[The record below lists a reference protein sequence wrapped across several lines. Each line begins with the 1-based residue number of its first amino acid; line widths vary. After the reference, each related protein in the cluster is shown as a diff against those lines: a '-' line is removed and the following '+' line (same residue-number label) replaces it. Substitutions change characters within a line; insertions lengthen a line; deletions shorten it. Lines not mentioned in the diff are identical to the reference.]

1 MRNEV
6 PYKMG
11 ESFVTL
17 LLWRGC
23 ILTLSRCCCEP
34 LSQLSGAKAWL
45 FVGLWDLNA
54 HKQFQS
60 TLTFSDCISLF
71 PLHLIF
77 FSLCCQTVSVSFFL
91 NSSFLLLPQLF
102 SSHSHLSHLCIHWW
116 ACSGLACW
124 WVVMQ
129 PRQVSIH
136 NKNGELKGS
145 SRARLPKYLCTDW
158 LISTL
163 KMSHLSPHT
172 KFLTVSKGPLFL
184 TTSSLPSHLH
194 CGRIAPLLLTK
205 TDTIEPVFKV
215 SLGQDDVNN
224 S

>member
-1 MRNEV
+1 MAFRGTLRLKCSQAISV
-6 PYKMG
+6 HSHFFRLYFSL
-11 ESFVTL
+11 SF
-17 LLWRGC
+17 
-23 ILTLSRCCCEP
+23 
-34 LSQLSGAKAWL
+34 A
-45 FVGLWDLNA
+45 
-54 HKQFQS
+54 
-60 TLTFSDCISLF
+60 SD
-71 PLHLIF
+71 F

-205 TDTIEPVFKV
+205 TDTIEPVLKV